1 MGVDKS
7 YGSGKSVTA
16 NASRTR
22 ARVAAGRM
30 TKGKKR
36 PVDNLVSKVG
46 GLADF
51 IVNGPKEIQGKYS
64 EVGVSPLK
72 LASVAKALFS
82 AGKTE
87 KALQVGMRS
96 FAKTGG
102 QAVARSKAGDST
114 QMIKVLG
121 KKVPFEGQ
129 IPTLKSIRSQ
139 TTKSVFPRAP
149 KAAKSG
155 TQALNERKSKLASK
169 RQSDRWLKGI
179 K

>member
-1 MGVDKS
+1 MAVDKG
-7 YGSGKSVTA
+7 YGSGKSVSA
-16 NASRTR
+16 NDSRSR

-36 PVDNLVSKVG
+36 PVDNLVSKAGDVV
-46 GLADF
+46 DF
-51 IVNGPKEIQGKYS
+51 IVNGPKETRGKYA
-64 EVGVSPLK
+64 ELGVSPLK

-87 KALQVGMRS
+87 KAIQVGMRG
-96 FAKTGG
+96 FTKTGG
-102 QAVARSKAGDST
+102 QAIGKGIAGQGDVT
-114 QMIKVLG
+114 FKVFG
-121 KKVPFEGQ
+121 R
-129 IPTLKSIRSQ
+129 PTRVGGNKELMQSIRSQ

-155 TQALNERKSKLASK
+155 TQAFNERKSKLASK
-169 RQSDRWLKGI
+169 RQSDNWLKDI

>member
-1 MGVDKS
+1 
-7 YGSGKSVTA
+7 
-16 NASRTR
+16 
-22 ARVAAGRM
+22 M

-46 GLADF
+46 NVADF
-51 IVNGPKEIQGKYS
+51 IVNGPKENQGKYL
-64 EVGVSPLK
+64 EVGVSPMK

-82 AGKTE
+82 AGKTKE
-87 KALQVGMRS
+87 SLSVGMRA

-121 KKVPFEGQ
+121 KKVPFEGH
-129 IPTLKSIRSQ
+129 IPTLKSVRSQ
-139 TTKSVFPRAP
+139 TTKGAFPRAP
-149 KAAKSG
+149 RAAKSG
-155 TQALNERKSKLASK
+155 AQAFNERKSILASK
-169 RQSDRWLKGI
+169 RQSDNWLKG